1 LPAAILIF
9 DLCSP
14 HGSQKPLI
22 SALAVIFDHWLFKGT
37 AGKHC
42 QAAAAFSQYF
52 SKRRR
57 FYGSLDMSARRFLKH
72 LQGNNASPPGQRRK
86 DRASAEIP

>member
-22 SALAVIFDHWLFKGT
+22 SALAVILIIGFQRN